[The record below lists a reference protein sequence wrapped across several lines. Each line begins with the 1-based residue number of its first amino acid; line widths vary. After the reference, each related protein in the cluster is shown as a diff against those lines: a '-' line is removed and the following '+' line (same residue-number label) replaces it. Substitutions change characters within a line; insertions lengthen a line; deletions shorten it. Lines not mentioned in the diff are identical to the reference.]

1 MNAFELMAGRLV
13 CERLSNIDLRVMEG
27 IVKGLDDCHDNGD
40 LEGYFELN
48 TEFHG
53 RTIALSGNGVL
64 TQVYADMF
72 GKLQRARNQVNYDQR
87 TLEEIFKR
95 ASLDH
100 GGTRASEVRNLVAGS
115 RSTMNAL
122 PRQS

>member
-53 RTIALSGNGVL
+53 RTIAPSGNGVL

-72 GKLQRARNQVNYDQR
+72 GKLQR
-87 TLEEIFKR
+87 
-95 ASLDH
+95 
-100 GGTRASEVRNLVAGS
+100 GGS
-115 RSTMNAL
+115 RARDCCRPAGAPDERRAGCRCRCQAF
-122 PRQS
+122 PR